1 MIKMILKRIFQLI
14 PVLLITMSMTFVI
27 TRVLPGNPAVSIL
40 GPQATVE
47 DIAKMEEEMGLHDP
61 MPVQYINYMKR
72 ILTGDLGTSYRYN
85 RPVADLIFEKLPNT
99 LQIALASLIIALL
112 IGVPVGI
119 ISAVKQYSLF
129 DYISMI
135 AALIGVSMPSF
146 WLGLMLVLIFSV
158 NLGWFPTM
166 GMGVISNG
174 IGDVISHLFLPSLCL
189 SFGSMANFARI
200 SRSSM
205 LEVID
210 QDYMKAVRAKGIREN
225 VVIIKHGLKNA
236 LPPIVTVL
244 GMRIA
249 ALMTGAIMIETIF
262 SWPGIGRLI
271 VDAIN
276 NNDFEMIQGTV
287 LFMAIL
293 YVTVNLVVDIIYLY
307 INPTG
312 ISDVM
317 GDCRKYR
324 SLFHADLCIDSDL

>member
-40 GPQATVE
+40 GPQATAE

-119 ISAVKQYSLF
+119 ISAVKQYSVF

-166 GMGVISNG
+166 GMGAISNG

-236 LPPIVTVL
+236 LPPVVTVL

-262 SWPGIGRLI
+262 AWPGIGRLI

-307 INPTG
+307 INPKVSYESERRAG
-312 ISDVM
+312 
-317 GDCRKYR
+317 
-324 SLFHADLCIDSDL
+324 

>member
-40 GPQATVE
+40 SPQATVE

-307 INPTG
+307 INPKVSYESERRAG
-312 ISDVM
+312 
-317 GDCRKYR
+317 
-324 SLFHADLCIDSDL
+324 

>member
-40 GPQATVE
+40 GPQATAE

-119 ISAVKQYSLF
+119 ISAVKQYSVF

-146 WLGLMLVLIFSV
+146 WLGLMLVH
-158 NLGWFPTM
+158 LGWFPTM
-166 GMGVISNG
+166 GMGAISNG

-262 SWPGIGRLI
+262 AWPGIGRLI

-307 INPTG
+307 INPKVSYESERRAG
-312 ISDVM
+312 
-317 GDCRKYR
+317 
-324 SLFHADLCIDSDL
+324 

>member
-1 MIKMILKRIFQLI
+1 MLFRS
-14 PVLLITMSMTFVI
+14 VLLITMSMTFVI

-40 GPQATVE
+40 GPQATAE

-119 ISAVKQYSLF
+119 ISAVKQYSVF

-166 GMGVISNG
+166 GMGAISNG

-262 SWPGIGRLI
+262 AWPGIGRLI

-307 INPTG
+307 INPKVSYESERRAG
-312 ISDVM
+312 
-317 GDCRKYR
+317 
-324 SLFHADLCIDSDL
+324 

>member
-40 GPQATVE
+40 GPQSTAE

-119 ISAVKQYSLF
+119 ISAVKQYSAF

-166 GMGVISNG
+166 GMGAISNG

-307 INPTG
+307 INPKVSYESERRAG
-312 ISDVM
+312 
-317 GDCRKYR
+317 
-324 SLFHADLCIDSDL
+324 

>member
-210 QDYMKAVRAKGIREN
+210 QDYMKAVRAIREN
-225 VVIIKHGLKNA
+225 VVIIKHGYKNA

-307 INPTG
+307 INPKVSYESERRAG
-312 ISDVM
+312 
-317 GDCRKYR
+317 
-324 SLFHADLCIDSDL
+324 

>member
-40 GPQATVE
+40 GPQATAE

-307 INPTG
+307 INPKVSYESERRAG
-312 ISDVM
+312 
-317 GDCRKYR
+317 
-324 SLFHADLCIDSDL
+324 

>member
-40 GPQATVE
+40 GPQATAE

-119 ISAVKQYSLF
+119 ISAVKQYSVF

-166 GMGVISNG
+166 GMGAISNG

-262 SWPGIGRLI
+262 AWPGIGRLI

-307 INPTG
+307 INPKVSYESERRAG
-312 ISDVM
+312 
-317 GDCRKYR
+317 
-324 SLFHADLCIDSDL
+324 

>member
-236 LPPIVTVL
+236 LPPIVTGL

-307 INPTG
+307 INPKVSYESERRAG
-312 ISDVM
+312 
-317 GDCRKYR
+317 
-324 SLFHADLCIDSDL
+324 

>member
-40 GPQATVE
+40 APQATVE

-307 INPTG
+307 INPKVSYESERRAG
-312 ISDVM
+312 
-317 GDCRKYR
+317 
-324 SLFHADLCIDSDL
+324 

>member
-40 GPQATVE
+40 GPQATAE
-47 DIAKMEEEMGLHDP
+47 DIAKLEEEMGLHDP

-119 ISAVKQYSLF
+119 ISAVKQYSVF

-166 GMGVISNG
+166 GMGAISNG

-262 SWPGIGRLI
+262 AWPGIGRLI

-307 INPTG
+307 INPKVSYESERRAG
-312 ISDVM
+312 
-317 GDCRKYR
+317 
-324 SLFHADLCIDSDL
+324 

>member
-40 GPQATVE
+40 GPQATAE

-119 ISAVKQYSLF
+119 ISAVKQYSAF

-166 GMGVISNG
+166 GMGAISNG

-307 INPTG
+307 INPKVSYESERRAG
-312 ISDVM
+312 
-317 GDCRKYR
+317 
-324 SLFHADLCIDSDL
+324 

>member
-40 GPQATVE
+40 GPQATAE

-119 ISAVKQYSLF
+119 ISAVKQYSAF

-146 WLGLMLVLIFSV
+146 WLGLMLVLVFSV

-307 INPTG
+307 INPKVSYESERRAG
-312 ISDVM
+312 
-317 GDCRKYR
+317 
-324 SLFHADLCIDSDL
+324 

>member
-40 GPQATVE
+40 GPQATAE

-119 ISAVKQYSLF
+119 ISAVKQYSAF

-166 GMGVISNG
+166 GMGAISNG

-262 SWPGIGRLI
+262 AWPGIGRLI

-307 INPTG
+307 INPKVSYESERRAG
-312 ISDVM
+312 
-317 GDCRKYR
+317 
-324 SLFHADLCIDSDL
+324 

>member
-40 GPQATVE
+40 GPQATAE

-119 ISAVKQYSLF
+119 ISAVKQYSVF

-166 GMGVISNG
+166 GMGAISNG

-249 ALMTGAIMIETIF
+249 ALITGAIMIETIF
-262 SWPGIGRLI
+262 AWPGIGRLI

-307 INPTG
+307 INPKVSYESERRAG
-312 ISDVM
+312 
-317 GDCRKYR
+317 
-324 SLFHADLCIDSDL
+324 

>member
-40 GPQATVE
+40 GPQATAE

-119 ISAVKQYSLF
+119 ISAVKQYSAF

-174 IGDVISHLFLPSLCL
+174 IGDVLSHLFLPSLCL

-307 INPTG
+307 INPKVSYESERRAG
-312 ISDVM
+312 
-317 GDCRKYR
+317 
-324 SLFHADLCIDSDL
+324 

>member
-40 GPQATVE
+40 GPQATAE

-119 ISAVKQYSLF
+119 ISAVKQYSVF

-174 IGDVISHLFLPSLCL
+174 IGDVLSHLFLPSLCL

-307 INPTG
+307 INPKVSYESERRAG
-312 ISDVM
+312 
-317 GDCRKYR
+317 
-324 SLFHADLCIDSDL
+324 

>member
-40 GPQATVE
+40 GPQATAE

-61 MPVQYINYMKR
+61 MPVQYINYMNR

-119 ISAVKQYSLF
+119 ISAVKQYSAF

-166 GMGVISNG
+166 GMGAISNG

-307 INPTG
+307 INPKVSYESERRAG
-312 ISDVM
+312 
-317 GDCRKYR
+317 
-324 SLFHADLCIDSDL
+324 

>member
-1 MIKMILKRIFQLI
+1 MIKMILKRIFQFI

-40 GPQATVE
+40 GPQATAE
-47 DIAKMEEEMGLHDP
+47 DIAKLEEEMGLHDP

-119 ISAVKQYSLF
+119 ISAVKQYSVF

-166 GMGVISNG
+166 GMGAISNG

-262 SWPGIGRLI
+262 AWPGIGRLI

-307 INPTG
+307 INPKVSYESERRAG
-312 ISDVM
+312 
-317 GDCRKYR
+317 
-324 SLFHADLCIDSDL
+324 

>member
-40 GPQATVE
+40 GPQATAE

-119 ISAVKQYSLF
+119 ISAVKQYSAF

-307 INPTG
+307 INPKVSYESERRAG
-312 ISDVM
+312 
-317 GDCRKYR
+317 
-324 SLFHADLCIDSDL
+324 

>member
-40 GPQATVE
+40 GPQATAE

-276 NNDFEMIQGTV
+276 NNDIEMIQGTV

-307 INPTG
+307 INPKVSYESERRAG
-312 ISDVM
+312 
-317 GDCRKYR
+317 
-324 SLFHADLCIDSDL
+324 

>member
-40 GPQATVE
+40 GPQATAE
-47 DIAKMEEEMGLHDP
+47 DIAKLEEEMGLHDP

-85 RPVADLIFEKLPNT
+85 RPVADIIFEKLPNT

-119 ISAVKQYSLF
+119 ISAVKQYSVF

-166 GMGVISNG
+166 GMGAISNG

-262 SWPGIGRLI
+262 AWPGIGRLI

-307 INPTG
+307 INPKVSYESERRAG
-312 ISDVM
+312 
-317 GDCRKYR
+317 
-324 SLFHADLCIDSDL
+324 

>member
-40 GPQATVE
+40 GPQATAE

-119 ISAVKQYSLF
+119 ISAVKQYSVF

-166 GMGVISNG
+166 GMGAISNG

-249 ALMTGAIMIETIF
+249 TLMTGAIMIETIF
-262 SWPGIGRLI
+262 AWPGIGRLI

-307 INPTG
+307 INPKVSYESERRAG
-312 ISDVM
+312 
-317 GDCRKYR
+317 
-324 SLFHADLCIDSDL
+324 

>member
-40 GPQATVE
+40 GPQATAE

-119 ISAVKQYSLF
+119 ISAVKQYSVF

-307 INPTG
+307 INPKV
-312 ISDVM
+312 SYEYE
-317 GDCRKYR
+317 RK
-324 SLFHADLCIDSDL
+324 AG

>member
-40 GPQATVE
+40 GPQATAE

-99 LQIALASLIIALL
+99 LRIALASLIIALL

-119 ISAVKQYSLF
+119 ISAVKQYSVF

-166 GMGVISNG
+166 GMGAISNG

-262 SWPGIGRLI
+262 AWPGIGRLI

-307 INPTG
+307 INPKVSYESERRAG
-312 ISDVM
+312 
-317 GDCRKYR
+317 
-324 SLFHADLCIDSDL
+324 